1 MISSA
6 TLYMYLMFP
15 FVSRKSNL
23 EFNES
28 LSSVTQFENSTVI
41 TPVCPKLPVSEST
54 PRWILNNISIKL
66 SAVFIKYNV
75 TKATF

>member
-15 FVSRKSNL
+15 FVSKKSNL

-41 TPVCPKLPVSEST
+41 TPVCPKLSVSEST
-54 PRWILNNISIKL
+54 PRWILNNISMRL